1 MKKYAL
7 KRICYALLTLFC
19 IITIT
24 FFLIRAV
31 PGDPLATM
39 AQTLP
44 DQIKANFY
52 AKYGL
57 DQPLFTQYVKYMQNL
72 LHGDLGESLVFAG
85 RSVSETIVTTSPVSG
100 FIGGIALVI
109 GVTIG
114 ITLGIIAALNK
125 NKWPDYVVNVVAILG
140 VTIPVFVFSSLIQ
153 YLFAVKLGWLPAQ
166 GYGDNWKQ
174 LVLPVMCLAFG
185 PIASYSRY
193 MKASMLDVL
202 DQDYILTARAKGL
215 SEGKILSRHVF
226 RNSMLQIVT
235 MLAGGIVGIFTG
247 AFITEKMFSIPGIG
261 FYYVSSINNKDYTM
275 ILGTTIFYAVLF
287 VFVSVILDFVYVL
300 IDPRIRI
307 TED

>member
-7 KRICYALLTLFC
+7 KRILYALLTLFC

-57 DQPLFTQYVKYMQNL
+57 DQPLFTQYVKYMTNL

-85 RSVSETIVTTSPVSG
+85 RSVSETIATTSPVSG

-125 NKWPDYVVNVVAILG
+125 NKWPDYIVNVVAILG

-153 YLFAVKLGWLPAQ
+153 YLFAVKLGWL
-166 GYGDNWKQ
+166 
-174 LVLPVMCLAFG
+174 
-185 PIASYSRY
+185 
-193 MKASMLDVL
+193 
-202 DQDYILTARAKGL
+202 
-215 SEGKILSRHVF
+215 
-226 RNSMLQIVT
+226 
-235 MLAGGIVGIFTG
+235 
-247 AFITEKMFSIPGIG
+247 
-261 FYYVSSINNKDYTM
+261 
-275 ILGTTIFYAVLF
+275 
-287 VFVSVILDFVYVL
+287 
-300 IDPRIRI
+300 
-307 TED
+307 